1 MLRKVPAIACDI
13 DGVLI
18 RGQGKSIPCA
28 INSLNMIRK
37 PLGTI
42 FPNSFPNEKKQ
53 LPFVCLS
60 NSGGCLE
67 KNKADYL
74 NKTLQLKVPL
84 NFEEF

>member
-1 MLRKVPAIACDI
+1 MLKKVPAIACDI

-28 INSLNMIRK
+28 INALNMIRK
-37 PLGTI
+37 PLGSI
-42 FPNSFPNEKKQ
+42 FPTCFPNEKKQ

-74 NKTLQLKVPL
+74 NTTLQLQVSYKY
-84 NFEEF
+84 